1 MTDFA
6 ATNVNHTAL
15 SPASFLKRAQSIFP
29 NRPAVVY
36 GKHCYSWKELYQR
49 CLRCVSA
56 FKKIN
61 IQRGDVVSVM
71 LHNTP
76 EMVEMH
82 FALPMSGAI
91 INTINTRLD
100 ASTVAYI
107 LDHSGAKCLIVDQQ
121 FQPVIMAALALMQEA
136 APQIIEVIDQQ
147 SDFNNP
153 NPNIDSIAY
162 EDFLATGTTE
172 DTWQLPPS
180 EWDTIAL
187 NYTSGTSGKPK
198 GVLYHHRGAYLMAMG
213 TVPAWGVPQH
223 PRYLYSVPMFHCNG
237 WGHCWMMA
245 LVAGTIY
252 CLRQVSAKAIFD
264 AVSEHK
270 ISHFGGA
277 PIVLGMLINA
287 PKSEQRNFTHPV
299 KVMTAGAPPP
309 PAVLE
314 KTGQLGF
321 EVMQVYG
328 LTETYGHVMQ
338 CLWQDQWDAL
348 PFSDQAAIKSRQ
360 GVRFPICE
368 DIQVLCLET
377 GQPVPADGETT
388 GEIII
393 RGNTIMKGYH
403 RDPEATAE
411 AFRGDVFHSGDV
423 AVVHEDG
430 YIEVKDRLKDV
441 IISGGENISS
451 VEIESILY
459 QHPAVA
465 HAAIVAQP
473 DEKWGEV
480 PCAFIECIPDTEVTS
495 EEIIAFCRA
504 RLAGFKTPKKVVF
517 ETLPKTATGKIQKF
531 ALRVRAKDFSL

>member
-6 ATNVNHTAL
+6 PTKVNHIAL
-15 SPASFLKRAQSIFP
+15 SPASFLKRTQSIFP
-29 NRPAVVY
+29 NHSAVIY
-36 GKHCYSWKELYQR
+36 GNRRYSWQELYQR
-49 CLRCVSA
+49 CLRCISA
-56 FKKIN
+56 FEVMD

-82 FALPMSGAI
+82 YALPMHGAI
-91 INTINTRLD
+91 LSTINTRLD
-100 ASTVAYI
+100 SGTIAYI
-107 LDHSGAKCLIVDQQ
+107 LDHSGAKCLVVDQQ
-121 FQPVIMAALALMQEA
+121 FQPVISEALALMKEP
-136 APQIIEVIDQQ
+136 APKIIEVIDRQ
-147 SDFNNP
+147 SDYSDP
-153 NPNIDSIAY
+153 NLTIGSIEY
-162 EDFLATGTTE
+162 EDFLATGNTE
-172 DTWQLPPS
+172 ENWTLPND

-213 TVPAWGVPQH
+213 TIPAWGVPQH

-252 CLRQVSAKAIFD
+252 CVRQVSAKLIFD
-264 AVSEHK
+264 TVADED
-270 ISHFGGA
+270 ITHFGGA

-287 PKSEQRNFTHPV
+287 PKSEQRDFSHAV
-299 KVMTAGAPPP
+299 QVMTAGAPPA

-314 KTGQLGF
+314 KTGQIGF
-321 EVMQVYG
+321 NVMQVYG
-328 LTETYGHVMQ
+328 LTETYGHVVH
-338 CLWQDQWDAL
+338 CLWQDPWDEL
-348 PFSDQAAIKSRQ
+348 PFADQAAIKSRQ

-368 DIQVLCLET
+368 DIQVLDLET
-377 GQPVPADGETT
+377 QRPVPADSETT
-388 GEIII
+388 GEITI
-393 RGNTIMKGYH
+393 RGNTVMKGYH
-403 RDPEATAE
+403 RDPEATAK
-411 AFRGDVFHSGDV
+411 AFQGDVFHSGDV
-423 AVVHEDG
+423 AVVHADG
-430 YIEVKDRLKDV
+430 YVEVKDRLKDV

-451 VEIESILY
+451 VEIEAILY

-480 PCAFIECIPDTEVTS
+480 PCAFVECIEGEQPAA

-504 RLAGFKTPKKVVF
+504 RLAGFKTPKNIVF

-531 ALRVRAKDFSL
+531 ALRVRAKDF